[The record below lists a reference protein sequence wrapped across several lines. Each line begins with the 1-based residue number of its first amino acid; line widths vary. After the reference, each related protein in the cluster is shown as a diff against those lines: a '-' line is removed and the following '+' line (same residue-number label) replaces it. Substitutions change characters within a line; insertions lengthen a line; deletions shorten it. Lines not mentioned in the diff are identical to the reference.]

1 MRICRILVD
10 FGIYHEYNKCMV
22 KIYYEKIKNYLNNS
36 GYSQNQFCEL
46 VGISKLE
53 LNKIINGEYD
63 FKFSSLIKLANF
75 FKIPLGLLIDFGETD
90 VQTEF
95 YL

>member
-1 MRICRILVD
+1 MNIMI
-10 FGIYHEYNKCMV
+10 NMV
-22 KIYYEKIKNYLNNS
+22 KIYYEKIQKYLEDS
-36 GYSQNQFCEL
+36 HLSQKQFCEL
-46 VGISKLE
+46 VGISKIE

-75 FKIPLGLLIDFGETD
+75 FNIPLGLLIDFGETD

>member
-1 MRICRILVD
+1 MNIMI
-10 FGIYHEYNKCMV
+10 NMV
-22 KIYYEKIKNYLNNS
+22 KIYYEKIQKYLEDS
-36 GYSQNQFCEL
+36 HLSQKQFCEL
-46 VGISKLE
+46 VGISKIE
-53 LNKIINGEYD
+53 LTKILNGEFD

-75 FKIPLGLLIDFGETD
+75 FNIPLGLLIDFGETD